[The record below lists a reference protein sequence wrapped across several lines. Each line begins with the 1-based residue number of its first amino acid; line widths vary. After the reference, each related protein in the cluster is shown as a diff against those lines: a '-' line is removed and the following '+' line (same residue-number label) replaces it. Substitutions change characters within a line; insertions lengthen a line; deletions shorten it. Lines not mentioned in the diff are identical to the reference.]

1 MNKKLRALK
10 AQRTKLLNKECE
22 TTKQFE
28 EVQDKLN
35 AIEFEMMLLLNTN
48 HVPHID

>member
-1 MNKKLRALK
+1 MNKELRILK
-10 AQRTKLLNKECE
+10 SQRTKLLNKECE
-22 TTKQFE
+22 TITQFE

-48 HVPHID
+48 HIPHID